1 MKYNGKS
8 VEIIGSKTLFGKDTV
23 WIHIL
28 EDNTIVQFLHSDIED
43 QITDDKKI
51 DMSNVQ

>member
-28 EDNTIVQFLHSDIED
+28 EFVQVLRSDLED
-43 QITDDKKI
+43 DITDDLLSI
-51 DMSNVQ
+51 R

>member
-8 VEIIGSKTLFGKDTV
+8 VEIIGSNTLFGKDTV

-28 EDNTIVQFLHSDIED
+28 ENNTFVQVLRSDLED
-43 QITDDKKI
+43 DITDDLLSI
-51 DMSNVQ
+51 R